1 MSKTEYLNN
10 KAFEVIILRF
20 QKFEKQKEKF
30 LYLLEDLKASK
41 ERKLAKNEDVNQKN
55 LLISQNENKLL
66 EMDKLYKNA
75 KEDLAFA
82 FKTLSEN
89 IAGYAKFSYIEYD
102 DAVQEGVIICLEK
115 VNRFNPNKGKAFNYM
130 TTCILNQYRQ
140 NHRNAKNYNEL
151 KKRFH
156 DVLNMKIYKTI
167 IRNGKDITIF
177 K

>member
-10 KAFEVIILRF
+10 KAFEIIILRF

-30 LYLLEDLKASK
+30 LYLLEDLKESK
-41 ERKLAKNEDVNQKN
+41 ERKIVKNENIDKKN
-55 LLISQNENKLL
+55 LLIEQNESKLS
-66 EMDKLYKNA
+66 EIDKLYKTA
-75 KEDLAFA
+75 KDDLAFA
-82 FKTLSEN
+82 FKTLAEN
-89 IAGYAKFSYIEYD
+89 IAGYAKFSYIEHD

-140 NHRNAKNYNEL
+140 THRNSKNYNEL
-151 KKRFH
+151 KRRFH
-156 DVLNMKIYKTI
+156 DFLNLKIYKTV